1 MFNKFI
7 PIAFALGACTSTPTY
22 QAKNPTERYAS
33 AVVSAALSARLS
45 GQRAQPYTN
54 CVMQNASSKEI
65 STISALGVGP
75 ASDDLIAS
83 IINRPQTTQCI
94 ARIEQSPNQPAVSY
108 SEIVTTLGAIS
119 SVAAAYNSGQAAPQ
133 QQRPQ
138 IRQQAALE
146 PVRQTENT
154 IQQPPQST
162 SANSTDASGSPSAN
176 SCINYS
182 GDRNSTAFFKG
193 RIRNSCGR
201 PVSVRWCEVDQCSTA
216 ASFYTDLATIPAG
229 SSIPADTEGR
239 GVRYASCFSDA
250 STGYSTAITTNRTTG
265 SFRCR

>member
-7 PIAFALGACTSTPTY
+7 PIFFALGACASTPTY
-22 QAKNPTERYAS
+22 QARTPTDRYAS
-33 AVVSAALSARLS
+33 AIVTGALYERLP
-45 GQRAQPYTN
+45 GQQVQPYTN
-54 CVMQNASSKEI
+54 CVMQNATSGEI
-65 STISALGVGP
+65 SIISSLGVGP
-75 ASDDLIAS
+75 ASSDLIAT
-83 IINRPQTTQCI
+83 IINRPQTTECI
-94 ARIEQSPNQPAVSY
+94 ARIARPPTQPAVSY
-108 SEIVTTLGAIS
+108 SDIVTTLGAIS
-119 SVAAAYNSGQAAPQ
+119 SVAAAYNSGQVAPQ

-146 PVRQTENT
+146 LDQQSGNI
-154 IQQPPQST
+154 IQQLPQNTSVSST
-162 SANSTDASGSPSAN
+162 NASGSPSAN
-176 SCINYS
+176 SCISYS
-182 GDRNSTAFFKG
+182 GNRNSTAFFKG

-216 ASFYTDLATIPAG
+216 ASFYNNLETIPAG

-250 STGYSTAITTNRTTG
+250 STGYSTAVTTDRATG